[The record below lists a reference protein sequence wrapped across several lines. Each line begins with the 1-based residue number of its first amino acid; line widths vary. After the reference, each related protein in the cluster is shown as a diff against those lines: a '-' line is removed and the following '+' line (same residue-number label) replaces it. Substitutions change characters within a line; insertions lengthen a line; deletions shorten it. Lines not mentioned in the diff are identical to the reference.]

1 MRIGMLSLALIAIC
15 ASSLRAQEHLIP
27 DTDVFTDPDEYKLKM
42 RHIFAQAF
50 DPGVKLRVLVTPS
63 FSKEYVAGLVEK
75 DRTVEVFVLEP
86 SSTIW
91 DTELI
96 RMYESGELKP
106 VTKAGKTIKALSLEE
121 NVAYQKLK
129 KSTPADYRAIKA
141 KRQAR
146 PVPPDVAGVLKEI
159 WKEMLLNVRHPAEPE
174 DGLDGTT
181 YDFSAWI
188 SGRGDLSGHIW
199 SPEPE
204 SKTGRLTKLADTLAD
219 YARGKA
225 DLDKLKERLREATK
239 P

>member
-27 DTDVFTDPDEYKLKM
+27 HTDVFTDPDEYKLKM

-50 DPGVKLRVLVTPS
+50 DRGVKLRVLVTPS

-75 DRTVEVFVLEP
+75 DRTIEVFVLEP
-86 SSTIW
+86 SSAIW

-96 RMYESGELKP
+96 RMYESGEIGALAKD
-106 VTKAGKTIKALSLEE
+106 GKALPLEK
-121 NVAYQKLK
+121 NSSYQELK

-188 SGRGDLSGHIW
+188 SGRGELSGHTW

-204 SKTGRLTKLADTLAD
+204 SKTGRLTKLADTLSD

-225 DLDKLKERLREATK
+225 DLDTLKERLEEATK